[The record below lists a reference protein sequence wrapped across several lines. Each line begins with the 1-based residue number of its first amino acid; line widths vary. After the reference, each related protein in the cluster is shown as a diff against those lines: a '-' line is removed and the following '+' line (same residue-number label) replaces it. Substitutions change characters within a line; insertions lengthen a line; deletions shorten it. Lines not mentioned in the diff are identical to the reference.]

1 MRNYGESLKLY
12 GQGGNVHLEVNGI
25 RWRHDWRGKVKRH
38 RGGYSDSPVL
48 MVNTGLK
55 KKKSSSSISVIV
67 KCAKTLRQRINAL

>member
-1 MRNYGESLKLY
+1 MINYGESLKLY

-48 MVNTGLK
+48 PVNTGL

-67 KCAKTLRQRINAL
+67 KCAKTIRQRINAL